1 MAKTFSEPESMP
13 RVSDLETAIP
23 LGVRLRL
30 GRAAI
35 QTIAERADV
44 DILHIKGDAV
54 DPLLRPEL
62 GAGSDIDI
70 LVRPSQLVVLDRA
83 LRGYGWVVYSTFAN
97 GSPFGHAQTYAHPL
111 WGFVDVHRLF
121 PGIRLEPGAAFER
134 LWRNR
139 LSMDF
144 AGTPCAVP
152 GRTEQATVL
161 ALNAA
166 RGRSDALLDLRRVW
180 FDASPDERAGI
191 ESVVAELDARTAFDA
206 AIGQLE
212 RHRGERDYRL
222 WKAVS
227 ENGTRLEE
235 WRGRLSAAPTFARR
249 VLIVLKAPMVNV
261 EHLSHELGRPPR
273 RTEILREF
281 FARPL
286 RGIRESRERRA
297 KRWPG

>member
-1 MAKTFSEPESMP
+1 MR

-35 QTIAERADV
+35 QAIADGAGA

-54 DPLLRPEL
+54 DPRIRPASRS
-62 GAGSDIDI
+62 GTDIDV
-70 LVRPSQLVVLDRA
+70 LVRPCHLSALDRE
-83 LRGYGWVVYSTFAN
+83 LRRHGWAVYSTFAN
-97 GSPFGHAQTYAHPL
+97 GSPFGHAQTYSHSL
-111 WGFVDVHRLF
+111 WGFADVHRLF
-121 PGIRLEPGAAFER
+121 PGIGLDPGIAFDR
-134 LWRNR
+134 LWSGR

-144 AGTPCAVP
+144 AGKPCAVP
-152 GRTEQATVL
+152 GLTEQATVL
-161 ALNAA
+161 VLNAA
-166 RGRSDALLDLRRVW
+166 RGRPAARRDLNRVW
-180 FDASPDERAGI
+180 FDAAPDERARLEG
-191 ESVVAELDARTAFDA
+191 VVDELDARTAFDA
-206 AIGQLE
+206 AIGQLD

-235 WRGRLSAAPTFARR
+235 WRGRLSAAPTLAGR

-261 EHLSHELGRPPR
+261 EHLTHELRRPPR
-273 RTEILREF
+273 RVEIVREF

-286 RGIRESRERRA
+286 RGLREARARR
-297 KRWPG
+297 RRGRRR